1 MEYRR
6 KTVSYAKWGYIF
18 LIPFF
23 LVYIVFSLIPL
34 VSTFYYSFFEY
45 YRSGLTQVGPNF
57 VGLANFKAI
66 FESDLLKYMANT
78 GIIWI
83 IGFIPQIA
91 VSLLLAV
98 WFTDSRLKLKATG
111 FFKSVVYMPNLIM
124 AAAVAMLFFAL
135 FSDSGPVNN
144 ILVNL
149 GILEEPFRFFT
160 STWGTRLLIAAMNF
174 IMWFGNT
181 TILFMAGIMG
191 IDTALFE
198 AAEIDG
204 AKPWKIFT
212 HITIPSIRPILVYVI
227 ITSMIG
233 GIQMF
238 DLPQVLTNAKGT
250 PDRTTL
256 TLIMFL
262 NNHLFSKNY
271 GMAGALSVILFI
283 TTAIISSIQFGIMS
297 KGLFQSKGGK

>member
-1 MEYRR
+1 M
-6 KTVSYAKWGYIF
+6 
-18 LIPFF
+18 
-23 LVYIVFSLIPL
+23 
-34 VSTFYYSFFEY
+34 
-45 YRSGLTQVGPNF
+45 SGLKQIGPTF
-57 VGLANFKAI
+57 VGLANFRAI

-78 GIIWI
+78 GIMWI

-111 FFKSVVYMPNLIM
+111 FFKSVVYLPNLIM
-124 AAAVAMLFFAL
+124 AAAVAMLFFTL

-144 ILVNL
+144 ILINL
-149 GILEEPFRFFT
+149 GMIEGPYRFLT
-160 STWGTRLLIAAMNF
+160 YTWSTRLLIAAMNF

-181 TILFMAGIMG
+181 TILLMAGIMG

-204 AKPWKIFT
+204 AKSWKIFT
-212 HITIPSIRPILVYVI
+212 HITIPSIRPILIYVI

-238 DLPQVLTNAKGT
+238 DLPQVLTNGKGT
-250 PDRTTL
+250 PDRTTM
-256 TLIMFL
+256 TIIMFL

-271 GMAGALSVILFI
+271 GMAGALSVILFVI
-283 TTAIISSIQFGIMS
+283 TAIISSVQFSIMS
-297 KGLFQSKGGK
+297 KGMFQSKGGK

>member
-1 MEYRR
+1 MEYKR

-23 LVYIVFSLIPL
+23 LVYIIFSLIPL
-34 VSTFYYSFFEY
+34 LSTFYYSFFEY
-45 YRSGLTQVGPNF
+45 YMSGLKQIGPTF
-57 VGLANFKAI
+57 VGLANFRAI

-78 GIIWI
+78 GIMWI

-111 FFKSVVYMPNLIM
+111 FFKSVVYLPNLIM
-124 AAAVAMLFFAL
+124 AAAVAMLFFTL

-144 ILVNL
+144 ILINL
-149 GILEEPFRFFT
+149 GMIEGPYRFLT
-160 STWGTRLLIAAMNF
+160 YTWSTRLLIAAMNF

-181 TILFMAGIMG
+181 TILLMAGIMG

-204 AKPWKIFT
+204 AKSWKIFT
-212 HITIPSIRPILVYVI
+212 HITIPSIRPILIYVI

-238 DLPQVLTNAKGT
+238 DLPQVLTNGKGA
-250 PDRTTL
+250 PDRTTM
-256 TLIMFL
+256 TMIMFL

-271 GMAGALSVILFI
+271 GMAGALSVILFVI
-283 TTAIISSIQFGIMS
+283 TAIISSVQFSIMS
-297 KGLFQSKGGK
+297 KGMFQSKGGK

>member
-1 MEYRR
+1 MEYKR

-23 LVYIVFSLIPL
+23 LVYIIFSLIPL
-34 VSTFYYSFFEY
+34 LSTFYYSFFEY
-45 YRSGLTQVGPNF
+45 YMSGLKQIGPTF
-57 VGLANFKAI
+57 VGLANFRAI

-78 GIIWI
+78 GIMWI

-111 FFKSVVYMPNLIM
+111 FFKSVVYLPNLIM
-124 AAAVAMLFFAL
+124 AAAVAMLFFTL

-144 ILVNL
+144 ILINL
-149 GILEEPFRFFT
+149 GMIEGPYRFLT
-160 STWGTRLLIAAMNF
+160 YTWSTRLLIAAMNF

-181 TILFMAGIMG
+181 TILLMAGIMG

-204 AKPWKIFT
+204 AKSWKIFT
-212 HITIPSIRPILVYVI
+212 HITIPSIRPILIYVI

-238 DLPQVLTNAKGT
+238 DLPQVLTNGKGA
-250 PDRTTL
+250 PDRTTM
-256 TLIMFL
+256 TIIMFL

-271 GMAGALSVILFI
+271 GMAGALSVILFVI
-283 TTAIISSIQFGIMS
+283 TAIISSVQFSIMS
-297 KGLFQSKGGK
+297 KGMFQSKGGK